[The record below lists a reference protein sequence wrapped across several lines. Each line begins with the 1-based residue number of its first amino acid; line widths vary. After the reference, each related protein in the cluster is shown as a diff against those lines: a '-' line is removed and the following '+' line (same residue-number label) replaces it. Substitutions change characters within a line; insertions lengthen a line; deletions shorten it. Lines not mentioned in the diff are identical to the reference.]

1 MKILVMMIGAP
12 GSGKST
18 LARRL
23 ASMRLFAQVN
33 IIVSSDKIRERLF
46 GDETCQKDN
55 HFVFQMLEH
64 DVKEAFSMF
73 DNVAVFI
80 DACNTNRDERE
91 RLVATLAPYFDKAVA
106 IYHDGPKSECIER
119 NNARDR
125 IVPEYVID
133 RMYGQAPYA
142 YELFP
147 DFDAVIPFSVAENFG
162 GI

>member
-18 LARRL
+18 LAKKL
-23 ASMRLFAQVN
+23 AAMRLFAQVN
-33 IIVSSDKIRERLF
+33 IIVSSDKIRGRLF
-46 GDETCQKDN
+46 GDETCQNDN
-55 HFVFQMLEH
+55 HLVFHVLEH

-80 DACNTNRDERE
+80 DACNTNRNERE
-91 RLVATLAPYFDKAVA
+91 ELMTKLTWYFDKAVA

-119 NNARDR
+119 NDARDR
-125 IVPEYVID
+125 VVPEHVID
-133 RMYGQAPYA
+133 RMYRQAPLA
-142 YELFP
+142 YQLFP
-147 DFDAVIPFSVAENFG
+147 SFDAIIPFSVAENFG